1 MKVLPYGVL
10 VDHGFE
16 LLEVYNGKTFPKFI
30 VPEETV
36 VVVEV
41 QNTTG
46 DREYL
51 YLPTDICSMD
61 KVKERLQVREYREMK
76 VTEVKICVYLIL
88 LCRYRRI

>member
-46 DREYL
+46 IEN
-51 YLPTDICSMD
+51 IC
-61 KVKERLQVREYREMK
+61 
-76 VTEVKICVYLIL
+76 ICL
-88 LCRYRRI
+88 RISVPWIK